1 MTHILIYDPNSSDP
15 LWAGQVEHVP
25 RVGERVALWHLS
37 PVVTLLVRD
46 VVLRLPEG
54 EVYVH
59 CVRDEARPLLKG
71 ER

>member
-1 MTHILIYDPNSSDP
+1 MTRILIYDVGLSDP
-15 LWAGQVEHVP
+15 LWTGEVPHVP
-25 RVGERVALWHLS
+25 RIGERVALWHFS

-46 VVLRLPEG
+46 VVLRLPEN

-59 CVRDEARPLLKG
+59 CVRDANRPLLKG